1 MGKTEIL
8 KSGLSQFFCE
18 KNEDVLEFLR
28 LKAVEF
34 ERRELGRTYLIIDE
48 QLTSLEGH
56 IVILGYFTLAMKSL
70 IFSPKISKELKKKIA
85 NDKNSSIAT
94 GYLIGQLGKNDK
106 YHEYIKGE
114 EILHLAIELISDLHE
129 KLAGRFVYVECE
141 DHPKLISFYERN
153 HFKVVQK
160 SQMVQL
166 YRRLK
171 S

>member
-1 MGKTEIL
+1 
-8 KSGLSQFFCE
+8 
-18 KNEDVLEFLR
+18 
-28 LKAVEF
+28 
-34 ERRELGRTYLIIDE
+34 
-48 QLTSLEGH
+48 
-56 IVILGYFTLAMKSL
+56 MKSL

-85 NDKNSSIAT
+85 NDKNASIAT

-106 YHEYIKGE
+106 CHEYIKGE

-166 YRRLK
+166 YHRLK